1 MNVRSLSLLVVI
13 FGVGCVKKDTGT
25 LGEADSQNAGKAL
38 AAGIEDGT
46 TTFGP
51 VSTQGAGLDA
61 PCVTL
66 SGDSS
71 DPDQDSIPTSA
82 TLTFNCTSMAFGY
95 TGTVTGTEMVS
106 DGQPNAIAWAFN
118 ANADLHSTLTGPGG
132 ASITNDRMG
141 TITAAQGSVLGP
153 FTLDR
158 ALDVTTDFKNA
169 AGTTLATV
177 TETNAWTIT
186 YTPQATWTPG
196 GVVLTGSV
204 TATGSWDVAVN
215 SNSANA
221 TIATPTALTL
231 TPSCATRITAGVVT
245 GTYKDGVRDSTITV
259 TWTGCGTS
267 VVTYVT
273 R

>member
-1 MNVRSLSLLVVI
+1 MNVRVILVVVML
-13 FGVGCVKKDTGT
+13 GGGCVKKDTGT
-25 LGEADSQNAGKAL
+25 LGEADAQNAGKAL

-66 SGDSS
+66 SGDTS
-71 DPDQDSIPTSA
+71 DPDQDSIPTAA

-95 TGTVTGTEMVS
+95 TGMVTGTEMVT
-106 DGQPNAIAWAFN
+106 DGQPNASAWAFS
-118 ANADLHSTLTGPGG
+118 ASADLHSSLTGPGG
-132 ASITNDRMG
+132 ASITNDRSG
-141 TITAAQGSVLGP
+141 TIVGAQSSAM

-158 ALDVTTDFKNA
+158 TLDVTTEFKNA
-169 AGTTLATV
+169 AGATLATV
-177 TETNAWTIT
+177 AETNAWTIA
-186 YTPQATWTPG
+186 YMPQVTWTPG
-196 GVVLTGSV
+196 GVAVTGSV
-204 TATGSWDVAVN
+204 TATGSWDVSVN

-221 TIATPTALTL
+221 TLATPTPLTL
-231 TPSCATRITAGVVT
+231 TPTCATRITAGVVT
-245 GTYKDGVRDSTITV
+245 GTYKDGVKDSTITV
-259 TWTGCGTS
+259 TWTGCGSS